1 MTCHRDGG
9 VAPFPLETYDQVF
22 SKRSALVYSLETD
35 TMPPL
40 GFADLADADRQLLI
54 DWANNGAPKGDPS
67 QVPEPAPV
75 SVYTYHAD
83 IRPLLDK
90 HCIGCHVEGG
100 IAPFPLD
107 TFDDVRG
114 VSAAIAYSLE
124 QGTMPPWPPTTGYT
138 RIEND
143 RLLSDEEK
151 YVFLTWLASDMPE
164 GNSADYQP
172 SASGPVDD
180 PDNYNLKLQLPQPYT
195 PIVQPDDHRC
205 FAIEWPEDEFT
216 YVTGVSVIP
225 DQEEEVHHVIVSVA
239 EPEDAAT
246 YYAEDGKDGY
256 PGWYCLYRRAWGHG
270 LRRVPSHQSVAVGA
284 RRAHR
289 PRRRRARRRRPR
301 LRRGPA
307 RA

>member
-1 MTCHRDGG
+1 MKTITTRGLAVSACLVLLSACGGGGGSGGGGNNVTASSSTPDPELPAVTWYSAAQPLVERYCVTCHRDGG
-9 VAPFPLETYDQVF
+9 IAPFPLETYDQVL

-40 GFADLADADRQLLI
+40 GFVDLADAERQLLI

-67 QVPEPAPV
+67 QTPEPAPV
-75 SVYTYHAD
+75 SLYTYHAD

-90 HCIGCHVEGG
+90 HCISCHVEGG

-107 TFDDVRG
+107 SFDDVRG

-124 QGTMPPWPPTTGYT
+124 QGTMPPWPPTSGYT

-151 YVFLTWLASDMPE
+151 YVFLAWLASDMPE
-164 GNSADYQP
+164 GNPADYQP
-172 SASGPVDD
+172 TASAPVDN

-225 DQEEEVHHVIVSVA
+225 DQEEEVHH
-239 EPEDAAT
+239 ERMTAT
-246 YYAEDGKDGY
+246 KSKN
-256 PGWYCLYRRAWGHG
+256 
-270 LRRVPSHQSVAVGA
+270 VV
-284 RRAHR
+284 
-289 PRRRRARRRRPR
+289 
-301 LRRGPA
+301 
-307 RA
+307 